1 MHLLSRPPAE
11 KCAENW
17 RCSEAIQNTLEETA
31 IFLPFRAAE
40 FDRSALLIHIV
51 ILRAAVRVAETYC
64 GAGKL
69 LFLTTEEQHMPPGAH
84 TDFCRQRIAALRGMT
99 TKRVRVSKMLCRG
112 GNMLETRLARQ
123 HKKCP

>member
-84 TDFCRQRIAALRGMT
+84 TDFCRGSRAHRGAPRDDN
-99 TKRVRVSKMLCRG
+99 KEG
-112 GNMLETRLARQ
+112 
-123 HKKCP
+123 